1 MGLFS
6 FFKKAGPKPPAV
18 KDAPSSSSQDRT
30 EAANALKAM
39 ALKNVITGLNLPVE
53 NLDIKVNDD
62 HVIVTGITTSQ
73 TDREKAI
80 LAIGNIDGIAT
91 VEDYIQVNTPAP
103 EPESKFY
110 EVKSGDTLGKIA
122 KEFYGNAS
130 KYPVIFEANKPMLT
144 NPDLIYPGQ
153 MLRIPNID

>member
-6 FFKKAGPKPPAV
+6 FFKKAGPKPPVV
-18 KDAPSSSSQDRT
+18 KDAPASTSGDRT
-30 EAANALKAM
+30 DAANALKAM
-39 ALKNVITGLNLPVE
+39 ALKNVITGLGLPVE

-62 HVIVTGITTSQ
+62 HVVVSGITTSQ

-91 VEDYIQVNTPAP
+91 VEDHIKVNAPDP

-122 KEFYGNAS
+122 KEYYGNAS